1 MGVYITYKQLTEK
14 PGTPVPECNSKKRGE
29 RLKISQ
35 TNGIPIYKQI
45 ADAFR
50 TDILA
55 GIYKQGEYLPSIRE
69 LARDLRISVITTM
82 KAYEQLEAEGLV
94 TASQGKG
101 FYVNA
106 QDSEMLKEQHLRK
119 VEDSLTSAIE
129 AAKIAG
135 MNDEELIEMLRTL
148 LSMSIM

>member
-1 MGVYITYKQLTEK
+1 M
-14 PGTPVPECNSKKRGE
+14 
-29 RLKISQ
+29 KISQ

-55 GIYKQGEYLPSIRE
+55 GKYKQGEFLPSIRE
-69 LARDLRISVITTM
+69 LAKDLRISVITTM

-106 QDSEMLKEQHLRK
+106 QDSEMLREQHLRK
-119 VEDSLTSAIE
+119 VEDSLVSAIE

-135 MNDEELIEMLRTL
+135 MSNEELLMTLRTL
-148 LSMSIM
+148 LSMEV

>member
-1 MGVYITYKQLTEK
+1 M
-14 PGTPVPECNSKKRGE
+14 
-29 RLKISQ
+29 KISQ
-35 TNGIPIYKQI
+35 TSGIPIYKQI

-50 TDILA
+50 TEILA
-55 GIYKQGEYLPSIRE
+55 GKYKQGEYLPSIRE
-69 LARDLRISVITTM
+69 LAKDLRISVITTM

-106 QDSEMLKEQHLRK
+106 QDSEMLREQHLRK
-119 VEDSLTSAIE
+119 VEDSLIAAID

-135 MNDEELIEMLRTL
+135 MSNAELLATL
-148 LSMSIM
+148 KALMSIET

>member
-1 MGVYITYKQLTEK
+1 M
-14 PGTPVPECNSKKRGE
+14 
-29 RLKISQ
+29 KISQ
-35 TNGIPIYKQI
+35 NNGVPIYKQI

-50 TDILA
+50 SDILA
-55 GIYKQGEYLPSIRE
+55 GKYKQGEYLPSIRE
-69 LARDLRISVITTM
+69 LAKDLRISVITTM
-82 KAYEQLEAEGLV
+82 KAYETLELEGLV

-119 VEDSLTSAIE
+119 VEESLTAAID

-135 MNDEELIEMLRTL
+135 MSNSELIETL
-148 LSMSIM
+148 EALLEVPQ

>member
-1 MGVYITYKQLTEK
+1 M
-14 PGTPVPECNSKKRGE
+14 
-29 RLKISQ
+29 KISQ
-35 TNGIPIYKQI
+35 NNGIPIYKQI
-45 ADAFR
+45 SDAFR
-50 TDILA
+50 SDILA
-55 GIYKQGEYLPSIRE
+55 GKYKQGEYLPSIRE

-119 VEDSLTSAIE
+119 VEEALVSAIE

-135 MNDEELIEMLRTL
+135 MSESELIDTL
-148 LSMSIM
+148 KTLISMSILP